1 MRGSIITILVLPLC
15 MMIKFFVEH
24 FMMRTEFFFG
34 IMQRVVE
41 PNPYLGQTRDAA
53 SVFSSSNIQKCRVRL
68 ECLPMGWLEML
79 QKSTYHSLG
88 ENILMEAT
96 KWFPIPYFLFPF
108 FNSYVLALAN
118 RC

>member
-1 MRGSIITILVLPLC
+1 MEVLNSRSPSCKGRDIGHERSIITILVLPLC

-53 SVFSSSNIQKCRVRL
+53 SVFSSSNIQKCL
-68 ECLPMGWLEML
+68 NF
-79 QKSTYHSLG
+79 G
-88 ENILMEAT
+88 EL
-96 KWFPIPYFLFPF
+96 
-108 FNSYVLALAN
+108 V
-118 RC
+118 

>member
-68 ECLPMGWLEML
+68 ECLPMGWLQML
-79 QKSTYHSLG
+79 QKSITVWVR
-88 ENILMEAT
+88 T
-96 KWFPIPYFLFPF
+96 F
-108 FNSYVLALAN
+108 
-118 RC
+118 